1 MDKELLDKLRLLKS
15 EASKYFDFQQV
26 FLFGSYAKA
35 ENNKLSDIDVAFIV
49 DDISDD
55 FWNLSA
61 KLFEIV
67 DKIDNRIEPLIL
79 SKFSDNSGFTEN
91 VIKNGILIN

>member
-35 ENNKLSDIDVAFIV
+35 ENNKSSDIDVAFIV